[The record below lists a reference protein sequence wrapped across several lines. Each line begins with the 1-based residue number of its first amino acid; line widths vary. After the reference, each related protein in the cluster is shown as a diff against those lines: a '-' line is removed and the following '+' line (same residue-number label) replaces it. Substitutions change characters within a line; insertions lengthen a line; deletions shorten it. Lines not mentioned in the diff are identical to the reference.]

1 MAGGPPTGAS
11 STVLPVGNCRRLRC
25 TPPMPSPTAVARARA
40 CRTSHPPPLGWSGG
54 EEEEARRAE
63 RGVEEKRVGRGGLSR
78 REQGGENKRKRV
90 GLFSHAD
97 YLREPHVKI
106 GSFLHAVLLRSVCEN
121 GGVDFCRCGHLWYA
135 CNLLGCSS

>member
-1 MAGGPPTGAS
+1 M
-11 STVLPVGNCRRLRC
+11 
-25 TPPMPSPTAVARARA
+25 
-40 CRTSHPPPLGWSGG
+40 SHPPPLGWSGG

-90 GLFSHAD
+90 SLFSHAD

-121 GGVDFCRCGHLWYA
+121 GGGRFLQMRAFMVCLQPIGMLVLENICVVV
-135 CNLLGCSS
+135 